1 MSKKKFYFLKGNYSR
16 NWLIRTIRGNALSS
30 VSSGCMAVNKG
41 VLGKN
46 VPDTCCIDIKT
57 MSDKEEEG

>member
-1 MSKKKFYFLKGNYSR
+1 MSKKTFYFLKGNYSR

-41 VLGKN
+41 VLGKKR
-46 VPDTCCIDIKT
+46 PGH
-57 MSDKEEEG
+57 MY

>member
-1 MSKKKFYFLKGNYSR
+1 MPCRPYHPDA
-16 NWLIRTIRGNALSS
+16 WPLIRGFSE
-30 VSSGCMAVNKG
+30 
-41 VLGKN
+41 KN